1 MFKRVEI
8 LVGLGAL
15 LLASG
20 VAVLA
25 LVPPREVGVA

>member
-8 LVGLGAL
+8 LLGLGTL
-15 LLASG
+15 LIATG

-25 LVPPREVGVA
+25 LVPPRKVGLA